1 VGRKAQNP
9 CLSFG
14 LAWDVKLRSRVKL
27 PDRNVERKNMQQI
40 TDLATYYSLNPNQY
54 ENTVF
59 HCSECGREHSIPFNF
74 VNSGN
79 NLINSLPE
87 IIALL
92 IPNPTSNIG
101 IIYDRHI
108 EEKINTLFFHDFNQL
123 AIPYMRI
130 PLGEH
135 GLLLEA
141 STEIGDKTADEM
153 PTGIDFLIGVGSG
166 VICDLTKWIATK
178 CHLPFLLM
186 GTAASM
192 NAYTSITGTMT
203 KDKVKSTH
211 WLEPASGVLM
221 DATLIASAPHAMT
234 CAGIGDLLARHIA
247 NADWKLSNLIHGTY
261 FCPVPFEMMTRFQ
274 DAYLPL
280 LSQIRAADL
289 DAVQKLSDAV
299 LVSGYSMTILNGETS
314 PSSGSEHILS
324 HFFDFQHEIFGRP
337 KNLHGE
343 QVGIG
348 TIIMGTAYEALS
360 EIDPSTFDVDQIE
373 RRRLSLNE
381 IHHETDRIFG
391 EYHTVFDKVLSNKH
405 IPDQNFRPYITN
417 IIQSW
422 ESYWKDIRPYLMPA
436 VNIKEAM
443 TVSGGSTKLSKI
455 QRTPEDA
462 LQALLYGPWYRPRFT
477 VLDLFWDLGL
487 FPEYAPVILER
498 SGVLD

>member
-1 VGRKAQNP
+1 
-9 CLSFG
+9 
-14 LAWDVKLRSRVKL
+14 
-27 PDRNVERKNMQQI
+27 MQQI
-40 TDLATYYSLNPNQY
+40 TDLATYYSLNPY
-54 ENTVF
+54 EYGNTVF
-59 HCSECGREHSIPFNF
+59 HCSECGRDHKIPFKY
-74 VNSGN
+74 VRSGDK
-79 NLINSLPE
+79 LTPSLPD
-87 IIALL
+87 IIDFLAINHTL
-92 IPNPTSNIG
+92 NIG

-108 EEKINTLFFHDFNQL
+108 EEKINALFFNSFDKL
-123 AIPYMRI
+123 AYPYTRI
-130 PLGEH
+130 PLGEV

-141 STEIGDKTADEM
+141 STEIGDKAANRM
-153 PTGIDFLIGVGSG
+153 PVNIDFLIGVGSG

-211 WLEPASGVLM
+211 WLEPAQGVLM
-221 DATLIASAPHAMT
+221 DASLIASAPHVMT

-247 NADWKLSNLIHGTY
+247 NADWKLANLIQGTY
-261 FCPVPFEMMTRFQ
+261 FCPVPFEMMSRFQ

-280 LSQIRAADL
+280 IHQIREGDL
-289 DAVQKLSDAV
+289 DAMQKLSDAI
-299 LVSGYSMTILNGETS
+299 LVSGYSMTILDGETS

-324 HFFDFQHEIFGRP
+324 HFFDFQHEVFGRP

-348 TIIMGTAYEALS
+348 TIIMSTAFEALL
-360 EIDPSTFDVDQIE
+360 EIDPTRFDVEEIK

-381 IHHETDRIFG
+381 IHHETERIFG
-391 EYHTVFDKVLSNKH
+391 EYGAVLERVVSTKR
-405 IPDQNFRPYITN
+405 IPDEDFSNYISD

-422 ESYWKDIRPYLMPA
+422 ERLWKDVRQYLMPA
-436 VNIKEAM
+436 GKIKEAM
-443 TVSGGSTKLSKI
+443 ASSGGSTKLSEI
-455 QRTPEDA
+455 QRTPDDA

-487 FPEYAPVILER
+487 FPEYAPVILEQ
-498 SGVLD
+498 SGVLG